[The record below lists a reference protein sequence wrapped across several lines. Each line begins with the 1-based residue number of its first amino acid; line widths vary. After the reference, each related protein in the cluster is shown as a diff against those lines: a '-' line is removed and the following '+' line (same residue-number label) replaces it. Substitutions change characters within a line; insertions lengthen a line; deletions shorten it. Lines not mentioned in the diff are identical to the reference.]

1 MSEQLLT
8 FATLAARR
16 VFKVNRIKPY
26 VSDIKL
32 ALEHFCIHAGG
43 RAVLDE
49 IQKNLDLSEWQM
61 EPSRMTL
68 NRFGNTSSSS
78 VWYELGY
85 SEAKGRIK
93 RGGKTWQIGFGS
105 GFKCNSAVCRALR
118 SIDPSKEKTNNP
130 WIDEIHEF
138 PVTVPRISSS
148 SSESRSV
155 KASCVLKGHYVQT
168 ETSFVITHQERVYY

>member
-105 GFKCNSAVCRALR
+105 GFKCNSAVWRALR